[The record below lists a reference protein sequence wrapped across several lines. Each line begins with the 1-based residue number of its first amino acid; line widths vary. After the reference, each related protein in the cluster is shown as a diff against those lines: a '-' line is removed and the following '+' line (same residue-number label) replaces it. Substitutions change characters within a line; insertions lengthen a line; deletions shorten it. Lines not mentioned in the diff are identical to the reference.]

1 MPPRVPQSAA
11 AGSRRRNPVQ
21 SKEGAQPQHRR
32 GPSCAAAPRLP
43 RQERKGQERRGKR
56 RGKESP
62 SLQHRLLRRT
72 PGVLN
77 AADSITAFYYLIKL
91 SVMY

>member
-11 AGSRRRNPVQ
+11 AGSRRRNPAQ

-43 RQERKGQERRGKR
+43 RQERKGQER

-91 SVMY
+91 SLMY